1 MQFWLPGAADLVIC
15 TVVKCLEIVL
25 RGTYSDMQ
33 AAGNRGYG
41 DGPVYVRTCGP
52 RHSTRKATARLPTDD
67 LDPRHNVLVTIVGN
81 RSSHP
86 PRASVKRSG
95 D

>member
-1 MQFWLPGAADLVIC
+1 
-15 TVVKCLEIVL
+15 
-25 RGTYSDMQ
+25 MQ

-41 DGPVYVRTCGP
+41 GGPVYVRTCGP
-52 RHSTRKATARLPTDD
+52 RHSIRKATARLPTDD

-86 PRASVKRSG
+86 PRASVSVCLVHG
-95 D
+95 QLWMGWMVQIFVDGIG